1 MTGQEP
7 MSFEEFRK
15 SSYYGVHADMQFKR
29 ANGETM
35 VANGNP
41 GRRRVPRRGH
51 KRMESTRD
59 PAGACQCIISHPGRW
74 AGSPPI
80 LRREPERRE
89 AAATILRS
97 RLAAVVMA
105 DATRTANPPRSVGQ

>member
-7 MSFEEFRK
+7 TSLEEFQK

-41 GRRRVPRRGH
+41 GRR
-51 KRMESTRD
+51 
-59 PAGACQCIISHPGRW
+59 
-74 AGSPPI
+74 
-80 LRREPERRE
+80 
-89 AAATILRS
+89 
-97 RLAAVVMA
+97 
-105 DATRTANPPRSVGQ
+105 

>member
-15 SSYYGVHADMQFKR
+15 SSYYGVHAGMQFKR

-59 PAGACQCIISHPGRW
+59 PCEGLPVHYQPSRPLGRIP
-74 AGSPPI
+74 ADT
-80 LRREPERRE
+80 
-89 AAATILRS
+89 AARAR
-97 RLAAVVMA
+97 AA
-105 DATRTANPPRSVGQ
+105 

>member
-1 MTGQEP
+1 VTGQEP
-7 MSFEEFRK
+7 TGFEEFRK
-15 SSYYGVHADMQFKR
+15 SSYYGFHADMQFKR
-29 ANGETM
+29 ANGDTM

-59 PAGACQCIISHPGRW
+59 PAGACQSIISHPGRW

-80 LRREPERRE
+80 LRRE

>member
-41 GRRRVPRRGH
+41 VVG
-51 KRMESTRD
+51 ESPVGVT
-59 PAGACQCIISHPGRW
+59 
-74 AGSPPI
+74 
-80 LRREPERRE
+80 EERPH
-89 AAATILRS
+89 L
-97 RLAAVVMA
+97 
-105 DATRTANPPRSVGQ
+105 GQ